1 MHYHQLSR
9 RSGQRVHSFVEN
21 YADHSSRVSRTS
33 REVNVKV
40 YAVVGVPPEV
50 QAYAMAKYSRSAQS
64 MLESIGELSI
74 QRAEQFL
81 NTFYFQYGHRS
92 IADLAHLTMGV
103 ESVSILAAIRVVD
116 EQLWDGQERS
126 TRYQPFKKTGYYT
139 PEELQGEARA
149 RYVAAAEAMF
159 AAYDDLT
166 QRLLALLVERVP
178 RPENLD
184 PKAFERTLRARAFDV
199 SRGLLPLATNTS
211 LGQVVSARVLE
222 RQISRLLSDPLPEVQ
237 QIGAALKDACSR
249 PAEQPLAARS
259 PSDLPLSIATGR
271 GAGGASPASNGTN
284 GHHHDE
290 PAEDAIRAAP
300 TLVKYTAPSTYQIE
314 TRTAL
319 EGLATEL
326 LASPGEPD
334 RSRAVE
340 LGEPETPEDET
351 VTTLLYRYDRAGH
364 SYRQVQ
370 ALVAALPAERK
381 QAVLSAAVAHRGPH
395 DDLPRELQSGYA
407 FAFDLLM
414 DVGSFRDLHRH
425 RRCVQIVQD
434 PTPEHGAEPA
444 SAVFPRAFG
453 TEVGRA
459 ALAAGLGDAY
469 DAATDAALS
478 AARAIRSDVPLAA
491 PYLLPLA
498 ARVRAL
504 FKMDAAQAV
513 YIGELRTG
521 EGGHFSYR
529 QIAWEMYEAL
539 CERAPALAAMA
550 RPTAI
555 ADPPDLLRR

>member
-1 MHYHQLSR
+1 
-9 RSGQRVHSFVEN
+9 
-21 YADHSSRVSRTS
+21 
-33 REVNVKV
+33 VKV
-40 YAVVGVPPEV
+40 YAVVGVPPEI
-50 QAYAMAKYSRSAQS
+50 QAYAMAKYSRSVQS
-64 MLESIGELSI
+64 MLDSIGELSV

-139 PEELQGEARA
+139 PEALEGETRA
-149 RYVAAAEAMF
+149 QYVAAADAMF

-178 RPENLD
+178 RPEGLD

-199 SRGLLPLATNTS
+199 SRGLLPLATITS

-222 RQISRLLSDPLPEVQ
+222 RQISRLLSDQLPEVQ
-237 QIGAALKDACSR
+237 QIGAALKDACGR
-249 PAEQPLAARS
+249 PAEQPLASRT
-259 PSDLPLSIATGR
+259 PSDLPRSVAVGSGR
-271 GAGGASPASNGTN
+271 EGGVSSPSNGAN
-284 GHHHDE
+284 GHHGPDDDDR
-290 PAEDAIRAAP
+290 AVRAAP
-300 TLVKYTAPSTYQIE
+300 TLVKYTAPSPYQIE
-314 TRTAL
+314 TRRVLEAL
-319 EGLATEL
+319 AAEL
-326 LASPGEPD
+326 LAPIGEPA
-334 RSRAVE
+334 RARAVE
-340 LGEPETPEDET
+340 LGEPASPEDET
-351 VTTLLYRYDRAGH
+351 IATLLYRHDQAGH

-370 ALVAALPAERK
+370 ALVGGLAPERK
-381 QAVLSAAVAHRGPH
+381 QAVLDAAVAQRGPH

-407 FAFDLLM
+407 FPFDLLM

-434 PTPEHGAEPA
+434 PTPAHGAEPA
-444 SAVFPRAFG
+444 SAIFPRAFG
-453 TEVGRA
+453 SEIGTA
-459 ALAAGLGDAY
+459 ALEAGLGNAY
-469 DAATDAALS
+469 DAAAEAGFS
-478 AARAIRSDVPLAA
+478 AAREIADAA
-491 PYLLPLA
+491 PHASAYLLPLA

-513 YIGELRTG
+513 YISELRTG

-539 CERAPALAAMA
+539 RERAPSLAAMA
-550 RPTAI
+550 RPTALTN
-555 ADPPDLLRR
+555 PPDLLRR